1 MSAGT
6 VFGVHRVLP
15 GAHSGADLV
24 PGVPTRVLDLA
35 EQLEDM
41 ARGLRVVHD
50 LMTRS
55 APMDGWQ
62 GRAAVD
68 AAQRLRTLPKPY
80 AVATAVIGAAA
91 HAVRAH
97 AEVLAAAQ
105 RTADEAVYLDLRAMA
120 IIAASAPPAATV
132 LPLALVTSL
141 QRRALTLVEQARGS
155 VLGSAHIAAA
165 SLRAAADAAPYQP
178 GRFQQIAH
186 EMAEVTREIDLGIE
200 ESLVATGS
208 AMIRYAPNRLLF
220 DRDAYLSDVQALA
233 AGLQQI
239 PQQGGDSFTT
249 LIDWENFRHNQG
261 RFVGHLVPDVVLG
274 VLTGGTATVANRG
287 VSVGVRAA
295 AVATKG
301 QTRAEIRAAMIT
313 ARATSRARLRTR
325 DLRSYQSGPNEY
337 GHIISLTPGQ
347 NLVTS
352 ALARDARWA
361 EHDLTW
367 RVAAAAKWMG
377 VSTAGLPHAVKGV
390 DSLSR
395 KVSEQLAKEGASI
408 KTVIPGIND
417 TVRYTLVA
425 DPAAYVGKASETITA
440 LGRQQMILVAAK
452 NFWGS
457 KRYQGLNMT
466 FADPRT
472 GRLIEV
478 QVQTPASYQAGVDTH
493 RDYERYRQVGITP
506 DEKDL
511 LGEKIRQVYA
521 AVEHPPGIDGLSET
535 LEKAPRSTNATNQA
549 PELLS
554 PHPLAQPT
562 AIAGSAAVSSLPSG
576 GERQEQR

>member
-6 VFGVHRVLP
+6 VVQRVLP

-24 PGVPTRVLDLA
+24 PGVPLRVLDLA

-41 ARGLRVVHD
+41 ARGLRVVQD
-50 LMTRS
+50 LLAWS

-62 GRAAVD
+62 GVAAVY
-68 AAQRLRTLPKPY
+68 AAQQMRTLPKPY

-120 IIAASAPPAATV
+120 IIAASAPPSATV

-141 QRRALTLVEQARGS
+141 QRRALTLLDQARGA
-155 VLGSAHIAAA
+155 VLGSAHSAAV
-165 SLRAAADAAPYQP
+165 SLRAAADAAPHKP
-178 GRFQQIAH
+178 GRLRQIEH
-186 EMAEVTREIDLGIE
+186 EMAEVRAEFSLGMD
-200 ESLVATGS
+200 ESLIAVGS
-208 AMIRYAPNRLLF
+208 ALVRYSPNRLMF
-220 DRDAYLSDVQALA
+220 APDAYLNDVRALG
-233 AGLQQI
+233 AGLKQI
-239 PQQGGDSFTT
+239 PQQPAESLRT
-249 LIDWENFRHNQG
+249 IVEWENVKHNQG
-261 RFVGHLVPDVVLG
+261 RLAGHLAPDVVLG

-295 AVATKG
+295 AVVTKG
-301 QTRAEIRAAMIT
+301 QVRADIRDAMST
-313 ARATSRARLRTR
+313 ARATSRARLRAR
-325 DLRSYQSGPNEY
+325 DLRGYQSTSNEF
-337 GHIISLTPGQ
+337 GHVISLTPGQ
-347 NLVTS
+347 NLVTA

-361 EHDLTW
+361 EHDLTG
-367 RVAAAAKWMG
+367 RVTAAAKELG
-377 VSTAGLPHAVKGV
+377 VKTVGLQYAVKGV

-395 KVSEQLAKEGASI
+395 KVSEQLAKEGASV
-408 KTVIPGIND
+408 KTVIPKIND

-425 DPAAYVGKASETITA
+425 DPGAYVGKASQTITV
-440 LGRQQMILVAAK
+440 LGSRQMILVEAK

-472 GRLIEV
+472 GRLVEV
-478 QVQTPASYQAGVDTH
+478 QLHTPTSYQAGVDTH
-493 RDYERYRQVGITP
+493 QNYERYRQVGIP
-506 DEKDL
+506 PGEKDL
-511 LGEKIRQVYA
+511 LDEQIGQVYA
-521 AVEHPPGIDGLSET
+521 GVERPPGIDGLSEA
-535 LEKAPRSTNATNQA
+535 LENAPRWAEATNQA

-554 PHPLAQPT
+554 PQPA
-562 AIAGSAAVSSLPSG
+562 AIAGGVAVSSLLSG

>member
-6 VFGVHRVLP
+6 VVQRVLP

-24 PGVPTRVLDLA
+24 PGVPLRVLDLA

-41 ARGLRVVHD
+41 ARGLRVVQD
-50 LMTRS
+50 LLAWS

-62 GRAAVD
+62 GVAAVY
-68 AAQRLRTLPKPY
+68 AAQQMRTLPKPY

-120 IIAASAPPAATV
+120 IIAASAPPSATV

-141 QRRALTLVEQARGS
+141 QRRALTLLDQARGAA
-155 VLGSAHIAAA
+155 LGSAHNAAA
-165 SLRAAADAAPYQP
+165 SLRAAADAAPHKP
-178 GRFQQIAH
+178 GRLQQIEH
-186 EMAEVTREIDLGIE
+186 EMAEVRAEFSLGMD
-200 ESLVATGS
+200 ESLVAMGS
-208 AMIRYAPNRLLF
+208 ALVRYSPNRLMF
-220 DRDAYLSDVQALA
+220 APDAYLNDVRALG
-233 AGLQQI
+233 AGLKQI
-239 PQQGGDSFTT
+239 PQQPAESLRT
-249 LIDWENFRHNQG
+249 IVEWENVKHNQG
-261 RFVGHLVPDVVLG
+261 RLAGHLAPDVVLG

-287 VSVGVRAA
+287 VSVGVRTA
-295 AVATKG
+295 AVVTKG
-301 QTRAEIRAAMIT
+301 QVRANIRDAMST
-313 ARATSRARLRTR
+313 ARATSRARLRVR
-325 DLRSYQSGPNEY
+325 DLRGYQSTPNEF
-337 GHIISLTPGQ
+337 GHVISLTPGQ
-347 NLVTS
+347 NLVTA

-367 RVAAAAKWMG
+367 RVTAAAKELG
-377 VSTAGLPHAVKGV
+377 VKTAGLQYAVKGV

-395 KVSEQLAKEGASI
+395 KVSEQLAKEGASV
-408 KTVIPGIND
+408 KTVIPKIND

-425 DPAAYVGKASETITA
+425 DPGDYVSKASQTITVM
-440 LGRQQMILVAAK
+440 GSQQMILVEAK

-472 GRLIEV
+472 GRLFEV
-478 QVQTPASYQAGVDTH
+478 QMHTPASYQAGVDTH
-493 RDYERYRQVGITP
+493 KGYERYRQVGIP
-506 DEKDL
+506 PGEKNL
-511 LGEKIRQVYA
+511 LGEQIGQVYA
-521 AVEHPPGIDGLSET
+521 GVERPPGIDGLSEA
-535 LEKAPRSTNATNQA
+535 LENAPRWAEATNQA
-549 PELLS
+549 PELRS
-554 PHPLAQPT
+554 PQPA
-562 AIAGSAAVSSLPSG
+562 AIAGGVAVSSLLSG